1 MAVEPSPRG
10 ALRLDA
16 AARRAWLI
24 RTLTDLAPDFAGE
37 ITGDTPLADGGL
49 GLDSLGLID
58 VVAALEEHLGVTVGE
73 AEITDEHFGSVALV
87 LRLIEA
93 RVSPTAS

>member
-16 AARRAWLI
+16 VARRAWLI

-73 AEITDEHFGSVALV
+73 AEITDEHFGSVARV

-93 RVSPTAS
+93 RVSPTGS

>member
-1 MAVEPSPRG
+1 VAVEPSPRD

-24 RTLTDLAPDFAGE
+24 RTLAQIAPDFAGE

-58 VVAALEEHLGVTVGE
+58 VVAALEEGLGVTVGE
-73 AEITDEHFGSVALV
+73 GDITDEHFGSVARL

-93 RVSPTAS
+93 SL

>member
-1 MAVEPSPRG
+1 VAAEPSPSE
-10 ALRLDA
+10 ALPLDA

-37 ITGDTPLADGGL
+37 ITDDTPLADGGL
-49 GLDSLGLID
+49 GLDSLGLIN
-58 VVAALEEHLGVTVGE
+58 VIAALEERLGVTVGE
-73 AEITDEHFGSVALV
+73 QEITDEHFGSVARV

-93 RVSPTAS
+93 RLG

>member
-16 AARRAWLI
+16 VARRAWLI
-24 RTLTDLAPDFAGE
+24 RTLADLAPDFAGE

-73 AEITDEHFGSVALV
+73 AEITDEHFGSVARV

>member
-1 MAVEPSPRG
+1 MAVEPSPRD

-24 RTLTDLAPDFAGE
+24 RTLAQLAPDFAGE

-58 VVAALEEHLGVTVGE
+58 VVAALEEGLGVTVGE
-73 AEITDEHFGSVALV
+73 QEITDEHFGSVALV

-93 RVSPTAS
+93 RLG

>member
-1 MAVEPSPRG
+1 MAGEPSPRD
-10 ALRLDA
+10 APRLDA

-24 RTLTDLAPDFAGE
+24 RTLAHLAPDFAGE

-58 VVAALEEHLGVTVGE
+58 VVAALEELGVTVGE
-73 AEITDEHFGSVALV
+73 KEITDEHFGSVARV

-93 RVSPTAS
+93 RLG

>member
-24 RTLTDLAPDFAGE
+24 HTLADLAPDFAGE

-73 AEITDEHFGSVALV
+73 AEITDEHFGSVARV

-93 RVSPTAS
+93 RLGSS

>member
-1 MAVEPSPRG
+1 VAAEPSPRD
-10 ALRLDA
+10 ARQLAA

-24 RTLTDLAPDFAGE
+24 RTLAHLAPDFDGE
-37 ITGDTPLADGGL
+37 ITDHTPLADGGL

-73 AEITDEHFGSVALV
+73 QDITDEHFGSVARV
-87 LRLIEA
+87 LKLIEA
-93 RVSPTAS
+93 RLG

>member
-1 MAVEPSPRG
+1 MAAEPSPRY
-10 ALRLDA
+10 ALQLDA

-24 RTLTDLAPDFAGE
+24 RTLAHLAPDFAGE

-58 VVAALEEHLGVTVGE
+58 VVAALEERLGVTV
-73 AEITDEHFGSVALV
+73 D
-87 LRLIEA
+87 RLTSIVDAAGCAPERRGA
-93 RVSPTAS
+93 R

>member
-1 MAVEPSPRG
+1 MAVEPSPRD

-16 AARRAWLI
+16 TARRAWLI
-24 RTLTDLAPDFAGE
+24 RTLAHLAPDFPGE
-37 ITGDTPLADGGL
+37 ITDDTPLADGGL

-58 VVAALEEHLGVTVGE
+58 VVAALEEGLGVTVGE
-73 AEITDEHFGSVALV
+73 REITDEHFGSVARV

-93 RVSPTAS
+93 RLERR

>member
-1 MAVEPSPRG
+1 VAVEPSRRD

-24 RTLTDLAPDFAGE
+24 RTLADLAPDFAGE

-73 AEITDEHFGSVALV
+73 KEITDEHFGSVARV
-87 LRLIEA
+87 LRLIEV
-93 RVSPTAS
+93 RLG

>member
-1 MAVEPSPRG
+1 MAVEPLPRD

-24 RTLTDLAPDFAGE
+24 DTLTQLAPDFAGE

-73 AEITDEHFGSVALV
+73 EEITDEHFGSVARV

>member
-1 MAVEPSPRG
+1 VAGEPSPRH
-10 ALRLDA
+10 AQRLDA
-16 AARRAWLI
+16 AARLAWLI
-24 RTLTDLAPDFAGE
+24 RTLAQLAPDFAGE

-58 VVAALEEHLGVTVGE
+58 VVAALEELGVTVGE
-73 AEITDEHFGSVALV
+73 KEITDEHFGSVARV

-93 RVSPTAS
+93 RLG

>member
-1 MAVEPSPRG
+1 MAVEPLPRD

-24 RTLTDLAPDFAGE
+24 DTLTQLAPDFAGE

-73 AEITDEHFGSVALV
+73 AEITDEHFGSVARV

-93 RVSPTAS
+93 RFGSS

>member
-1 MAVEPSPRG
+1 VASEPSPRG

-16 AARRAWLI
+16 VARRAWLI
-24 RTLTDLAPDFAGE
+24 GTLTQLAPDFAGE

-73 AEITDEHFGSVALV
+73 KELTDEHFGSVARV

-93 RVSPTAS
+93 RLG

>member
-1 MAVEPSPRG
+1 MASEPSPRD

-16 AARRAWLI
+16 VARRAWLI
-24 RTLTDLAPDFAGE
+24 RTLAQLAPDFAGE

-73 AEITDEHFGSVALV
+73 KELTDEHFGSVAGSC
-87 LRLIEA
+87 A
-93 RVSPTAS
+93 

>member
-1 MAVEPSPRG
+1 MAVEPLPRD

-24 RTLTDLAPDFAGE
+24 DTLTQLAPDFAGE

-58 VVAALEEHLGVTVGE
+58 VVAALEEGLGVTVGE
-73 AEITDEHFGSVALV
+73 REITDEHFGSVALV

-93 RVSPTAS
+93 RVSPIGS

>member
-1 MAVEPSPRG
+1 MAVEPSSRD

-24 RTLTDLAPDFAGE
+24 RTLAHLAPDFAGE
-37 ITGDTPLADGGL
+37 ITVDTPLADGGL

-58 VVAALEEHLGVTVGE
+58 VVAALEESLGVTVGE
-73 AEITDEHFGSVALV
+73 QDIKDEHFGSVARV

-93 RVSPTAS
+93 RVSPAGS

>member
-1 MAVEPSPRG
+1 MAAEPSPRD
-10 ALRLDA
+10 ALQLAA

-24 RTLTDLAPDFAGE
+24 RTLSQLAPDFAGE

-58 VVAALEEHLGVTVGE
+58 VVAALEEGLGVTVGE
-73 AEITDEHFGSVALV
+73 KEITDEHFGSVARV

>member
-1 MAVEPSPRG
+1 MAGEPSPRD
-10 ALRLDA
+10 APRLDA

-24 RTLTDLAPDFAGE
+24 RTLAHLAPDFAGE
-37 ITGDTPLADGGL
+37 ISDDTPLADGGL

-73 AEITDEHFGSVALV
+73 KEITDEHFGSVARV

-93 RVSPTAS
+93 RLG

>member
-1 MAVEPSPRG
+1 VAVEPSPRD
-10 ALRLDA
+10 ALSVDA

-24 RTLTDLAPDFAGE
+24 RTLAHLAPDFAGE
-37 ITGDTPLADGGL
+37 ISDDTPLADGGL

-73 AEITDEHFGSVALV
+73 KEITDEHFGSVARV

-93 RVSPTAS
+93 RLG

>member
-1 MAVEPSPRG
+1 MAVDPSPRD

-24 RTLTDLAPDFAGE
+24 RTLTQLAPDFAGE
-37 ITGDTPLADGGL
+37 ISGDTPLADGGL

-73 AEITDEHFGSVALV
+73 KEITDEHFGSVARV

-93 RVSPTAS
+93 RLG

>member
-1 MAVEPSPRG
+1 MGVEPSPPD
-10 ALRLDA
+10 ALRLAA

-24 RTLTDLAPDFAGE
+24 RTLAHLAPDFAGE
-37 ITGDTPLADGGL
+37 IDDDTPLADGGL

-58 VVAALEEHLGVTVGE
+58 VVAALEAGLGVTVGE
-73 AEITDEHFGSVALV
+73 KEITDEHFGSVARV

-93 RVSPTAS
+93 RLLER

>member
-1 MAVEPSPRG
+1 VAVEPSPRD

-16 AARRAWLI
+16 AARRAWLV
-24 RTLTDLAPDFAGE
+24 RTLSNLAPDFAGE

-58 VVAALEEHLGVTVGE
+58 VVAALEEGLGVTVGE
-73 AEITDEHFGSVALV
+73 REITDEHFGSVARV

>member
-1 MAVEPSPRG
+1 MAVEPSPRD

-16 AARRAWLI
+16 VARRAWLI
-24 RTLTDLAPDFAGE
+24 RTLAHLSPGFAGE

-58 VVAALEEHLGVTVGE
+58 VVAALEEGLGVTVGE
-73 AEITDEHFGSVALV
+73 QEITDEHFGSVAQV

-93 RVSPTAS
+93 RFG

>member
-1 MAVEPSPRG
+1 MAVEPSRRD

-24 RTLTDLAPDFAGE
+24 RTLADLAPDFAGE

-73 AEITDEHFGSVALV
+73 KEITDEHFGSVARV
-87 LRLIEA
+87 LRLIEV
-93 RVSPTAS
+93 RLG

>member
-1 MAVEPSPRG
+1 VAVEPSPRD

-16 AARRAWLI
+16 VARRAWLI
-24 RTLTDLAPDFAGE
+24 HTLAYLAPDFAGE

-49 GLDSLGLID
+49 GLDSLGVID

-73 AEITDEHFGSVALV
+73 KEITDEHFGSVARV

-93 RVSPTAS
+93 RIG